1 MEREARAALK
11 KSRRVVVKV
20 GSAVLAP
27 DGVLDV
33 ASVVRLAGDLAG
45 VVASA
50 KGRGVVLVTSGAV
63 ASGFRALGL
72 AKPPKEIRVKQAAA
86 AIGQSL
92 LMGHYARAFAAHGL
106 TVGQVL
112 LTAEDV
118 ASRKRFLNARHTI
131 ETLLDHGVV
140 PIINENDSV
149 SFDEIKLGD
158 NDRLSALTATMIRA
172 DALVIL
178 SSVSGLYR
186 GGKSGSVIPWVAKIA
201 DARREVQ
208 TGTSGVGTGGM
219 GTKLDAAGIA
229 TRAGIPVVV
238 AGGLDAGV
246 VGRVLAGDPV
256 GTMFAPGK
264 GGLSTLR
271 RWVGFSAKVKG
282 SLDIDD
288 GAVKALVTKGASLLP
303 SGVIGVAGTFDLG
316 EPVEIRDRSGTVV
329 ARGVVGYTSAEIDKV
344 RGRRGAEIA
353 RVLGYVRSEEVI
365 HRDDMV
371 VVGEEA
377 ST

>member
-11 KSRRVVVKV
+11 ESRRIVVKV

-27 DGVLDV
+27 DGVLEV
-33 ASVVRLAGDLAG
+33 ASVERLADDLAG
-45 VVASA
+45 VAASA

-86 AIGQSL
+86 AIGQSM
-92 LMGHYARAFAAHGL
+92 LMGHYARAFAGHGL

-178 SSVSGLYR
+178 SSVSGLYQ
-186 GGKSGSVIPWVAKIA
+186 GGKSGKVIPWVAKVA

-208 TGTSGVGTGGM
+208 SGTSGVGTGGM

-238 AGGLDAGV
+238 AGGLQAGV
-246 VGRVLAGDPV
+246 VGRVLAGEGV
-256 GTMFAPGK
+256 GTMLAPGK

-288 GAVKALVTKGASLLP
+288 GAVKALVARGASLLP
-303 SGVIGVAGTFDLG
+303 SGVIGVSGTFDLG
-316 EPVEIRDRSGTVV
+316 EPVEIRDRRGTVV
-329 ARGVVGYTSAEIDKV
+329 ARGVVGYSSAEIDKV

-353 RVLGYVRSEEVI
+353 RVLGYVRSEEVV

-371 VVGEEA
+371 VVGEEVSA
-377 ST
+377 

>member
-303 SGVIGVAGTFDLG
+303 SGVIGVAGMFDLG
-316 EPVEIRDRSGTVV
+316 EPVEIRDRRGTVV

>member
-1 MEREARAALK
+1 
-11 KSRRVVVKV
+11 
-20 GSAVLAP
+20 
-27 DGVLDV
+27 
-33 ASVVRLAGDLAG
+33 
-45 VVASA
+45 
-50 KGRGVVLVTSGAV
+50 
-63 ASGFRALGL
+63 
-72 AKPPKEIRVKQAAA
+72 VKQAAA

-303 SGVIGVAGTFDLG
+303 SGVIGVAGMFDLG
-316 EPVEIRDRSGTVV
+316 EPVEIRDRRGTVV